1 MRLFLFCQRNKR
13 IAQLKQIRKQK
24 SMQNKTEKQ
33 NIDFTSLL
41 PFMEAVHKAE
51 VKLMD
56 ALLALWNAQADKSNP
71 MAFRRAFVEFAVSKG
86 YSNKWAGEIACD
98 AGFRLR
104 AAGGGRKA
112 SKPSDKPSGKGVTP
126 EQLAHMA
133 RALDAKG
140 VKKLIALLAA
150 M

>member
-1 MRLFLFCQRNKR
+1 
-13 IAQLKQIRKQK
+13 
-24 SMQNKTEKQ
+24 MQNKTEKQ

-112 SKPSDKPSGKGVTP
+112 SKPSGKGVTP

-140 VKKLIALLAA
+140 VKKLIALLVA

>member
-1 MRLFLFCQRNKR
+1 
-13 IAQLKQIRKQK
+13 
-24 SMQNKTEKQ
+24 MQNKTKQ
-33 NIDFTSLL
+33 NIDFSSLL

-104 AAGGGRKA
+104 AAGGGRKK
-112 SKPSDKPSGKGVTP
+112 SKPSKSASVSKPT
-126 EQLAHMA
+126 
-133 RALDAKG
+133 RADQIDLSAMSKSELR
-140 VKKLIALLAA
+140 KLIAEAA
-150 M
+150 ARI

>member
-1 MRLFLFCQRNKR
+1 MKATNENK
-13 IAQLKQIRKQK
+13 
-24 SMQNKTEKQ
+24 S

-112 SKPSDKPSGKGVTP
+112 SDKPKADSKGVTP

-133 RALDAKG
+133 KSLDAKG